1 MLLSGAS
8 VARHRRALVGRSPG
22 TSCRYVAVMAT
33 PRATDASPSEP
44 RRPNLVLLVTDQQR
58 TAMHWPDQSGWLEAL
73 APNDAELRRTGLSFT
88 HACTATAMCSPS
100 RASFLT
106 GTYPSRHGVTLT
118 LTDGKLRPDPR
129 QLPAV
134 LREMARLAASGEV
147 PRERLA
153 RAFLRGLLR
162 LGPRAGN
169 EPELPAGMPTLG
181 TRLREAGY
189 TVVYK
194 GKWHLTAPLA
204 GGHAWGQADAE
215 RLDRDFGFGGWEP
228 PDAGENVE
236 PSHFGGGDAGRSGE
250 GWDEDYIRQ
259 VEAFLARPDLPEPFC
274 LIVSLVNPHD
284 VLGYPASYEA
294 GGYRREQFSGLDVP
308 LPPTIDESL
317 AEKPAV
323 HSLMKLGQISYI
335 GPLRTRQA
343 QRDYVSFY
351 AHLHGLVDEKIGRLL
366 AALGDAGEPRSLRA
380 RTIIARISD
389 HGEMGLS
396 HGGLRQKMFNAYEET
411 IRVPLVISNPLLFR
425 HGAETCAPASLVDLV
440 PTLLGVAGAP
450 AKGTLDGTSLC
461 GVLRAH
467 ATSDPEEVRAAG
479 VELSGVLGAAPE
491 RSTHE
496 HSLFTYD
503 DHQAATAQQ
512 EAPGQPNRVRCVRER
527 RWKYAVYLDPAGRIA
542 PEYELYD
549 LEADPIEASNLL
561 ERDSGR
567 ARTPAAAI
575 ERKRLEEALAAA
587 CARTGTPAP
596 RLTG

>member
-1 MLLSGAS
+1 MAPPPAS
-8 VARHRRALVGRSPG
+8 DP
-22 TSCRYVAVMAT
+22 
-33 PRATDASPSEP
+33 SPSER

-58 TAMHWPDQSGWLEAL
+58 APMHWPDQPGWLESL

-106 GTYPSRHGVTLT
+106 GTYPSRHGVALT
-118 LTDGKLRPDPR
+118 LTNGDLRPNPR

-134 LREMARLAASGEV
+134 LREVARLAGSGDV

-162 LGPRAGN
+162 LGPPAGN
-169 EPELPAGMPTLG
+169 EPELPAGIPTLG
-181 TRLREAGY
+181 TRLRDAGY

-204 GGHAWGQADAE
+204 GGHDWGQADAE
-215 RLDRDFGFGGWEP
+215 RLERDFGFGGWEP

-236 PSHFGGGDAGRSGE
+236 PSRFGGGKAGRSGE

-259 VEAFLARPDLPEPFC
+259 VEAFLAREDLPEPFC

-294 GGYRREQFSGLDVP
+294 GGYRRGQFSGLDVP

-317 AEKPAV
+317 AEKPVV

-335 GPLRTRQA
+335 GPLRTRQE
-343 QRDYVSFY
+343 QQDYVNFY
-351 AHLHGLVDEKIGRLL
+351 AHLQGLVDEKIGRLL
-366 AALGDAGEPRSLRA
+366 AALGDARDPRSLRA
-380 RTIIARISD
+380 RTVIARFSD

-396 HGGLRQKMFNAYEET
+396 HGSLRQKMFNAYEET

-425 HGAETCAPASLVDLV
+425 GGAETDAPASLIDLV
-440 PTLLGVAGAP
+440 PTLLDLAGAP
-450 AKGTLDGTSLC
+450 AEGTLDGRSLC
-461 GVLRAH
+461 GMLRSH
-467 ATSDPEEVRAAG
+467 ATSDPEGTRAAG
-479 VELSGVLGAAPE
+479 VELSGVMTAAPE
-491 RSTHE
+491 QATRE

-503 DHQAATAQQ
+503 DHQAGTAQQ
-512 EAPGQPNRVRCVRER
+512 EAPGQPNRIRCLRGR
-527 RWKYAVYLDPAGRIA
+527 RWKYAVYLDPAGRVA

-549 LEADPIEASNLL
+549 LEADPIEAANLL

-567 ARTPAAAI
+567 ARTPAAAR
-575 ERKRLEEALAAA
+575 ERGHLEEALAAA
-587 CARTGTPAP
+587 CAATATPTP
-596 RLTG
+596 GLT